1 MKRTSHNKQKE
12 GTDYVHESIIDRI
25 LLSKWF
31 YLVIIILFT
40 VSIWFVLCKGII
52 PLDKG
57 GLFGDLYGGVLG
69 TILSLLSVL
78 IVVKTFAYQRIVTQQ
93 NNKQLETQRF
103 NDLFFE
109 LLHLYQKET
118 AELCGQIPVIN
129 KEKAK
134 SESADDTDVV
144 EGHINYNDKDF
155 FDYEKQMMQ
164 DAFESDKS
172 FVGNR
177 TKALSYYMSFFI
189 DNSTKMAAYFRTL
202 YRIYDLIDNSKL
214 DEDQKKNYLKIIR
227 AQLTESELFFIR
239 YNSTSY
245 NGRNFIYFINKYNVL
260 KHLPFFELLELKYWW
275 NDIPRASRMGLSI
288 LFMQIK
294 RSVEKS
300 IELKE
305 SIDDICTSSEKYHF
319 SLINKENKEIQLI
332 LTIKKKKENKYAELS
347 ALDNY
352 EPKKIQQ
359 LMDCMMKEIFS
370 YSNFEMYNKEA
381 IYYSDPI
388 SFNNKDVVSINSCV
402 KTEALE
408 SLKVKYAFNV

>member
-1 MKRTSHNKQKE
+1 MQYDSKDNVR
-12 GTDYVHESIIDRI
+12 ESLTDRI

-31 YLVIIILFT
+31 YLVIIIVFT
-40 VSIWFVLCKGII
+40 VVFLCLFYKRIL

-57 GLFGDLYGGVLG
+57 GLFGDFYGGVLG

-118 AELCGQIPVIN
+118 AELCGQIPIFN
-129 KEKAK
+129 NEKEKHE
-134 SESADDTDVV
+134 SEVDTQTI
-144 EGHINYNDKDF
+144 EGQINYNDKDF

-164 DAFESDKS
+164 EAFESEKS
-172 FVGNR
+172 FLANR
-177 TKALSYYMSFFI
+177 NKALSYYMTFYI
-189 DNSTKMAAYFRTL
+189 NHRTKMAAYFRTL

-245 NGRNFIYFINKYNVL
+245 YGRKFTYFINKYNVL

-275 NDIPRASRMGLSI
+275 CDIPRASRMGLSI

-294 RSVEKS
+294 TSVE
-300 IELKE
+300 E
-305 SIDDICTSSEKYHF
+305 SINSMEGIDNICTSSDKYHF
-319 SLINKENKEIQLI
+319 SLVNKGNKEIQLV
-332 LTIKKKKENKYAELS
+332 LTINKKKENKYAELS

-359 LMDCMMKEIFS
+359 LMDCIMKEIFS
-370 YSNFEMYNKEA
+370 YSNFEEYNKEA
-381 IYYSDPI
+381 AFYSDPI
-388 SFNNKDVVSINSCV
+388 SFNNKDIITINSCV
-402 KTEALE
+402 KTEASKL
-408 SLKVKYAFNV
+408 LKVKYSFNDIS